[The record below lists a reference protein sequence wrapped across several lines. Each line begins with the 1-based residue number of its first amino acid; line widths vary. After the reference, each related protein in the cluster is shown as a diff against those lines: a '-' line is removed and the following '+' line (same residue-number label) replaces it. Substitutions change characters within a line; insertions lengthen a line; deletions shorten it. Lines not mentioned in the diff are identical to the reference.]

1 MCNIHENVTLPGY
14 KLYFCTTLKKG
25 DHYNSFRFELSPQQ
39 QRIPVSGGK
48 HNFFILIYQSSYTS
62 WVRVHVYG
70 SKVYA
75 HTPRTG
81 RVLLQITPEL
91 IFVVSQS
98 KTTVHPRCIRRR
110 SVKLNLKRF
119 LKPMPHGD
127 DFESA
132 EDVTDTSILH
142 ISTTLREDAA
152 EALIL
157 AFELTFAERQR
168 R

>member
-1 MCNIHENVTLPGY
+1 MCNVHENVTLPGY
-14 KLYFCTTLKKG
+14 KPLLLYHLITKRPLQLLLLRVRSAATE
-25 DHYNSFRFELSPQQ
+25 N
-39 QRIPVSGGK
+39 PVSRGK
-48 HNFFILIYQSSYTS
+48 HNIPIYQSSYTS

-81 RVLLQITPEL
+81 RVLLQVTPVL

-98 KTTVHPRCIRRR
+98 KTTVYPQCIRRR
-110 SVKLNLKRF
+110 SVKPNLKRF
-119 LKPMPHGD
+119 LKPTPHGA

-142 ISTTLREDAA
+142 ISTTLREDVA
-152 EALIL
+152 EALIP
-157 AFELTFAERQR
+157 AFEPTFAERQR